1 MITEIQKAMIGRDCG
16 LFIVGLA
23 HLHSMS
29 EKLLKAGYEI
39 EAFYW
44 TTPPLILE

>member
-1 MITEIQKAMIGRDCG
+1 MVTEIQKAMIGRNCG

-29 EKLLKAGYEI
+29 EKLLGRGYDI
-39 EAFYW
+39 EALSW
-44 TTPPLILE
+44 TVLPAT